1 METPLTGEFKPEV
14 RILPNLE
21 VLSRE
26 AAAIYLRLSEK
37 CISSK
42 GRFVVALSGGSTP
55 RRFYSLLSE
64 VPYRDQVDW
73 RRVHFFWADERCVPK
88 EDEASNFKL
97 AFDAFLSKV
106 PVPEG
111 NLHRIR
117 GEKEPAEGAEGYEK
131 EIGAFFGREGSPV
144 FDLILLGV
152 GEDGHTASLFPDSNA
167 LRETNRLVIPVYLR
181 RPGFDRVTL
190 SLPVL
195 NQADHVLFLVSGRSK
210 AAIVREIL
218 GEGAKRKS
226 YPAGLVQPVKGR
238 VTWLID
244 EEAASELKGAH
255 SPLF

>member
-14 RILPNLE
+14 RILPDLE

-26 AAAIYLRLSEK
+26 GAAIFLRLSEK
-37 CISSK
+37 CIPSK
-42 GRFVVALSGGSTP
+42 GRFVVALSGGATP
-55 RRFYSLLSE
+55 RRSYSLLSE
-64 VPYRDQVDW
+64 VPHRDQVDW
-73 RRVHFFWADERCVPK
+73 QRVHFFWTDERCVPK

-106 PVPEG
+106 PVPEE

-144 FDLILLGV
+144 FDLMILGV
-152 GEDGHTASLFPDSNA
+152 GEDGHTASLFPDSEA
-167 LRETNRLVIPVYLR
+167 LLETDKFVIPVYLR

-195 NQADHVLFLVSGRSK
+195 NHGDHVLFLVSGRSK

-218 GEGAKRKS
+218 GKRGKRKN
-226 YPAGLVQPVKGR
+226 YPAGLVRPVNGR
-238 VTWLID
+238 VIWLID
-244 EEAASELKGAH
+244 EEAASKLK
-255 SPLF
+255 